1 MQGIFS
7 LLFAFYLYL
16 AGTWNFSEPKAVGL
30 GKAPVMAMAAVK
42 ENLWCSCGNKL
53 FILDCNEEIIK
64 VPVNDDI
71 YKKKE
76 RKKKKRFIEIA
87 ASEES
92 YTGPRRSS

>member
-1 MQGIFS
+1 
-7 LLFAFYLYL
+7 
-16 AGTWNFSEPKAVGL
+16 
-30 GKAPVMAMAAVK
+30 MAMAAVK

-71 YKKKE
+71 YKKKKKKE
-76 RKKKKRFIEIA
+76 RKKKKRFREIA

-92 YTGPRRSS
+92 YTGPRLSSYVMKRG